1 MIIDPIISD
10 SIKKTD
16 IEQVQKHKQEYTFLG
31 SYRIKKGMSLFS
43 YNMQTRTI
51 EMVVLR
57 KSNTIHVEG
66 IGGVLVAVDK
76 EMQKAIVDTRKIYFQ
91 ALNANNA
98 NNRVNKWKQGKIKDL
113 FNLDKPANESIK
125 FY

>member
-10 SIKKTD
+10 NIKKTD

-43 YNMQTRTI
+43 YNMQTGTI
-51 EMVVLR
+51 EIVALR
-57 KSNTIHVEG
+57 KSNTIHVEVVL
-66 IGGVLVAVDK
+66 GVLVAVDK
-76 EMQKAIVDTRKIYFQ
+76 EIQKAIVDARKIYFQ

-98 NNRVNKWKQGKIKDL
+98 NNRVNRWKQGKIKDL
-113 FNLDKPANESIK
+113 FNLDKPSNESIK